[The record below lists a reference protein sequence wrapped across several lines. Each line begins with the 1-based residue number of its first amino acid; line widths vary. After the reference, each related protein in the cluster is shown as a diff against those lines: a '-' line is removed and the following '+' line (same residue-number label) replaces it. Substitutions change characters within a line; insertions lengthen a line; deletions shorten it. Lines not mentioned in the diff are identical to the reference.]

1 MDNLDF
7 DRKIREMM
15 EAHTEE
21 PSVNSWDLIASDL
34 KRRRDTRI
42 RRARRSIYVYS
53 AAAAALLLFVLIGPN
68 IFTEGDSMK
77 VVRRDMQGIDNIRP
91 KVAVIEKMKSPE
103 KLTALKRR
111 GSVGAPS
118 DKTASPGVDYAVDSI
133 GNRNNKEQIVT
144 GRTDKDSVAV
154 AEADT
159 SKGRSTQEPNK
170 SDNRVVRNILT
181 DNLFGNTEEEK
192 IGGKPIL
199 ALAAG
204 LSPSYAGSYTD
215 PVMMSDS
222 YGVRSNASPIYLQ
235 SEAPR
240 EEVFEEEYM
249 MPVTVGFQIFFP
261 ITQRF
266 SIGTGLNYSFLSTK
280 YSLHSINNGITE
292 HRRVTLHYAGVPI
305 NFQYRILSGDRLNFY
320 ALGGT
325 TIEKGLTAVD
335 KNIVDGSKIDEMDKI
350 KGAQLSVNVGLG
362 MELALSN
369 SMGLYFDPN
378 ITYYFDNKK
387 KPQPFSIRTVQP
399 LLFRFE
405 AGLRFRL

>member
-1 MDNLDF
+1 MENLDF
-7 DRKIREMM
+7 DKKIREMM

-42 RRARRSIYVYS
+42 RRARRSVYVYS
-53 AAAAALLLFVLIGPN
+53 AAAAALLLFVLIGPD
-68 IFTEGDSMK
+68 IFTEDADVK
-77 VVRRDMQGIDNIRP
+77 VARTSELNIDKIRP
-91 KVAVIEKMKSPE
+91 QVAVVEKMESPKQLTDLRRRASAE
-103 KLTALKRR
+103 APAGKTAL
-111 GSVGAPS
+111 
-118 DKTASPGVDYAVDSI
+118 PGGGYTIDSI
-133 GNRNNKEQIVT
+133 GERNNIEQIVT
-144 GRTDKDSVAV
+144 GKPDENNVAV
-154 AEADT
+154 VEADT
-159 SKGRSTQEPNK
+159 SKGRSIQEPDK
-170 SDNRVVRNILT
+170 FDNRVVRNILM
-181 DNLFGNTEEEK
+181 DDLFGNAEEK
-192 IGGKPIL
+192 KMGGKPIL

-215 PVMMSDS
+215 PVMMADS
-222 YGVRSNASPIYLQ
+222 YGIRSNASPVYLQ
-235 SEAPR
+235 SDAPR

-280 YSLHSINNGITE
+280 YSLHSINSGITE

-305 NFQYRILSGDRLNFY
+305 NFQYRILSGDLLKFY

-350 KGAQLSVNVGLG
+350 KGAQLSVNAGLG
-362 MELALSN
+362 IELAISN